1 MPNRDPD
8 TFAIIG
14 AAMEV
19 HSVLGHG
26 FLENV
31 YQEALCRE
39 LVNRRVPFVTQ
50 VSIPIFYKGERLVCS
65 YRADLV
71 CWDSIVVELKA
82 IRTLS
87 SADQAQVM
95 NYLKGTGLRRGLLL
109 NFGNSRLQYERLV
122 WGYSE

>member
-1 MPNRDPD
+1 MPTRDPD

-39 LVNRRVPFVTQ
+39 LANRRIPFLTQ

-95 NYLKGTGLRRGLLL
+95 NYLKGTGLQRGLLL